1 MSMDRVLQHL
11 YLVGMAAG
19 FTIVIG
25 LLLGVMTYMYKS
37 LRPFI
42 LWTVDILQ
50 TIPVLALLG
59 VIMLV
64 AGASSTTVIIGIVL
78 YSLLPVVRNTYVGLT
93 SIDPALKEAAT
104 GMGMTKVQRL
114 MSVEIQLAFPMI
126 FTGIRIAIVTSIGTA
141 VFGAVVGGGG
151 LGSVINRAILIQDM
165 GTLLEAT
172 MVLMGMA
179 IVFDFGMGYVEKRLK
194 ERRAQTVDFDDEK
207 TMGNKEIL

>member
-1 MSMDRVLQHL
+1 MTMERVLQHL

-19 FTIVIG
+19 FTIISG
-25 LLLGVMTYMYKS
+25 LLLGILAYLYKPM
-37 LRPFI
+37 RPVV

-59 VIMLV
+59 VLSIV
-64 AGASSTTVIIGIVL
+64 AGSSSTTVIIGIVL

-93 SIDPALKEAAT
+93 SVDPAIKEAAT
-104 GMGMTKVQRL
+104 GMGMTKVQKII
-114 MSVEIQLAFPMI
+114 SVELQLAFPMI

-165 GTLLEAT
+165 DTLLEAT
-172 MVLMGMA
+172 LALMVMA
-179 IVFDFGMGYVEKRLK
+179 VVFDFGMGYVEKRLK
-194 ERRAQTVDFDDEK
+194 ARRIQTVLEEDN
-207 TMGNKEIL
+207 TLNGKEIV

>member
-1 MSMDRVLQHL
+1 MNMDRVFQHL

-25 LLLGVMTYMYKS
+25 LLLGVLTYMYKP

-114 MSVEIQLAFPMI
+114 LSVEIQLAFPMI

-165 GTLLEAT
+165 RTLMEAT
-172 MVLMGMA
+172 LVLMAMA
-179 IVFDFGMGYVEKRLK
+179 IVFDFGMGYIEKRLK
-194 ERRAQTVDFDDEK
+194 ERRTQALDFDEDK
-207 TMGNKEIL
+207 TMTTKEVL

>member
-1 MSMDRVLQHL
+1 MTMERVLQHL

-19 FTIVIG
+19 FTIIFG
-25 LLLGVMTYMYKS
+25 LVLGILTYLYKPV
-37 LRPFI
+37 RPFV

-59 VIMLV
+59 VLSIV
-64 AGASSTTVIIGIVL
+64 AGSSSTTVIIGIVL

-93 SIDPALKEAAT
+93 SVDPAIKEAAT
-104 GMGMTKVQRL
+104 GMGMTKVQKII
-114 MSVEIQLAFPMI
+114 SVELQLAFPMI

-165 GTLLEAT
+165 DTLLEAT
-172 MVLMGMA
+172 LALMVMA
-179 IVFDFGMGYVEKRLK
+179 VVFDFGMGYVEKRLK
-194 ERRAQTVDFDDEK
+194 ARRTQTLLEEDS
-207 TMGNKEIL
+207 TLQGKEIV

>member
-1 MSMDRVLQHL
+1 MTMERVLQHL

-19 FTIVIG
+19 FTIISG
-25 LLLGVMTYMYKS
+25 LVLGILAYLYKPM
-37 LRPFI
+37 RPVV

-59 VIMLV
+59 VLSIV
-64 AGASSTTVIIGIVL
+64 AGSSSTTVIIGIVL

-93 SIDPALKEAAT
+93 SVDPAIKEAAT
-104 GMGMTKVQRL
+104 GMGMTKGQKII
-114 MSVEIQLAFPMI
+114 SVELQLAFPMI

-165 GTLLEAT
+165 DTLLEAT
-172 MVLMGMA
+172 LALMVMA
-179 IVFDFGMGYVEKRLK
+179 VVFDFGMGYVEKRLK
-194 ERRAQTVDFDDEK
+194 ARRIQTVLEEDS
-207 TMGNKEIL
+207 TLQGKEIV

>member
-1 MSMDRVLQHL
+1 MTMERVLQHL

-19 FTIVIG
+19 FTIIFG
-25 LLLGVMTYMYKS
+25 LVLGILAYLYKPM
-37 LRPFI
+37 RPAV

-59 VIMLV
+59 VLSIV
-64 AGASSTTVIIGIVL
+64 AGSSSTTVIIGIVL

-93 SIDPALKEAAT
+93 SVDPAIKEAAT
-104 GMGMTKVQRL
+104 GMGMTKVQKII
-114 MSVEIQLAFPMI
+114 SVELQLAFPMI

-165 GTLLEAT
+165 DTLLEAT
-172 MVLMGMA
+172 LALMVMA
-179 IVFDFGMGYVEKRLK
+179 VVFDFGMGYVEKRLK
-194 ERRAQTVDFDDEK
+194 ARRIQTVLEEDN
-207 TMGNKEIL
+207 TLNGKEIV

>member
-1 MSMDRVLQHL
+1 MTMERVLQHL

-19 FTIVIG
+19 FTIISG
-25 LLLGVMTYMYKS
+25 LVLGILAYLYKPV
-37 LRPFI
+37 RPFV

-59 VIMLV
+59 VLSIV
-64 AGASSTTVIIGIVL
+64 AGSSSTTVIIGIVL

-93 SIDPALKEAAT
+93 SVDPAIKEAAT
-104 GMGMTKVQRL
+104 GMGMTKVQKII
-114 MSVEIQLAFPMI
+114 SVELQLAFPMI

-165 GTLLEAT
+165 DTLLEAT
-172 MVLMGMA
+172 LALMVMA
-179 IVFDFGMGYVEKRLK
+179 VVFDFGMGYVEKRLK
-194 ERRAQTVDFDDEK
+194 ARRIQTVLEEDS
-207 TMGNKEIL
+207 TLQGKEIV

>member
-1 MSMDRVLQHL
+1 MSMERVLQHL

-25 LLLGVMTYMYKS
+25 LLLGVLTYMYRP

-114 MSVEIQLAFPMI
+114 LSVEIQLAFPMI

-165 GTLLEAT
+165 RTLMEAT
-172 MVLMGMA
+172 LVLMAMA
-179 IVFDFGMGYVEKRLK
+179 IVFDFGMGYIEKRLK
-194 ERRAQTVDFDDEK
+194 ERRTQTLDFDEDK
-207 TMGNKEIL
+207 TMSRKEVL

>member
-1 MSMDRVLQHL
+1 MTMERVLQHL

-19 FTIVIG
+19 FTIIFG
-25 LLLGVMTYMYKS
+25 LVLGILTYLYKPV
-37 LRPFI
+37 RPFV

-59 VIMLV
+59 VLSIV
-64 AGASSTTVIIGIVL
+64 AGSSSTTVIIGIVL

-93 SIDPALKEAAT
+93 SVDPAIKEAAT
-104 GMGMTKVQRL
+104 GMGMTKVQKII
-114 MSVEIQLAFPMI
+114 SVELQLAFPMI

-165 GTLLEAT
+165 DTLLEAT
-172 MVLMGMA
+172 LILMVMA
-179 IVFDFGMGYVEKRLK
+179 VVFDFGMGYVEKRLK
-194 ERRAQTVDFDDEK
+194 ARRTQTVLEEDS
-207 TMGNKEIL
+207 TLQGKEIV

>member
-25 LLLGVMTYMYKS
+25 LLLGVLTYMYKS

-59 VIMLV
+59 VIMLI

-114 MSVEIQLAFPMI
+114 LSIEIQLAFPMI

-165 GTLLEAT
+165 GTLMEAT
-172 MVLMGMA
+172 LVLMAMA

-194 ERRAQTVDFDDEK
+194 ERRIQTIDFDDEE

>member
-1 MSMDRVLQHL
+1 MTMERVLQHL

-19 FTIVIG
+19 FTIISG
-25 LLLGVMTYMYKS
+25 LVLGILAYLYKPV
-37 LRPFI
+37 RPFV

-59 VIMLV
+59 VLSIV
-64 AGASSTTVIIGIVL
+64 AGSSSTTVIIGIVL

-93 SIDPALKEAAT
+93 SVDPAIKEAAT
-104 GMGMTKVQRL
+104 GMGMTKVQKII
-114 MSVEIQLAFPMI
+114 SVELQLAFPMI

-165 GTLLEAT
+165 DTLLEAT
-172 MVLMGMA
+172 LALMVMA
-179 IVFDFGMGYVEKRLK
+179 VVFDFGMGYVEKRLK
-194 ERRAQTVDFDDEK
+194 ARRIQTVLEEDS
-207 TMGNKEIL
+207 TL

>member
-1 MSMDRVLQHL
+1 MTMERVLQHL

-19 FTIVIG
+19 FTIIFG
-25 LLLGVMTYMYKS
+25 LVLGILAYLYKPM
-37 LRPFI
+37 RPVV

-59 VIMLV
+59 VLSIV
-64 AGASSTTVIIGIVL
+64 AGSSSTTVIIGIVL

-93 SIDPALKEAAT
+93 SVDPAIKEAAT
-104 GMGMTKVQRL
+104 GMGMTKVQKII
-114 MSVEIQLAFPMI
+114 SVELQLAFPMI

-165 GTLLEAT
+165 DTLLEAT
-172 MVLMGMA
+172 LALMVMA
-179 IVFDFGMGYVEKRLK
+179 VVFDFGMGYVEKRLK
-194 ERRAQTVDFDDEK
+194 ARRIQTVLEEDNILN
-207 TMGNKEIL
+207 GKEIV

>member
-1 MSMDRVLQHL
+1 MTMERVLQHL

-19 FTIVIG
+19 FTIIFG
-25 LLLGVMTYMYKS
+25 LVLGILAYLYKPM
-37 LRPFI
+37 RPVV

-59 VIMLV
+59 VLSIV
-64 AGASSTTVIIGIVL
+64 AGSSSTTVIIGIVL

-93 SIDPALKEAAT
+93 SVDPAIKEAAT
-104 GMGMTKVQRL
+104 GMGMTKVQKII
-114 MSVEIQLAFPMI
+114 SVELQLAFPMI

-165 GTLLEAT
+165 DTLLEAT
-172 MVLMGMA
+172 LALMVMA
-179 IVFDFGMGYVEKRLK
+179 VVFDFGMGYVEKRLK
-194 ERRAQTVDFDDEK
+194 ARRTQTVLEEDS
-207 TMGNKEIL
+207 TLQGKEIV

>member
-1 MSMDRVLQHL
+1 MTMERVLQHL

-19 FTIVIG
+19 FTIIFG
-25 LLLGVMTYMYKS
+25 LVLGILAYLYKPM
-37 LRPFI
+37 RPVV

-59 VIMLV
+59 VLSIV
-64 AGASSTTVIIGIVL
+64 AGSSSTTVIIGIVL

-93 SIDPALKEAAT
+93 SVDPAIKEAAT
-104 GMGMTKVQRL
+104 GMGMTKVQKII
-114 MSVEIQLAFPMI
+114 SVELQLAFPMI

-165 GTLLEAT
+165 DTLL
-172 MVLMGMA
+172 MVMA
-179 IVFDFGMGYVEKRLK
+179 VVFDFGMGYVEKRLK
-194 ERRAQTVDFDDEK
+194 ARRIQTVLEEDN
-207 TMGNKEIL
+207 TLQGKEIV